1 MTLRGFLK
9 RYLFIGVLVVALSSF
24 AAAQAAVARGSVDE
38 PENSRGAPP
47 AQAEPAPPQEEVD
60 AILQDPA
67 TAGPALAEAAA
78 QDPDAAGRAI
88 AAAAAQD
95 PQATGNTLT
104 EAVKADAAAVANA
117 LKVAAKSDVGATN
130 NALNMGLADDTEALA
145 ALGEVLPVE
154 IWLRP
159 PMPDPGPAAGAI
171 GAWVQEDGRPPVVS
185 VAGRFA
191 SPPDRL
197 RVRVTGLPLGVISTK
212 PTPTPGT
219 ASAFSA
225 RPFEMPAF
233 PEHQSAHKL
242 FRLTVGSG
250 ADSGFG
256 TGYITFSVDKSW
268 MDENDI
274 HPWSVLLDRHNVES
288 GFWEFAPAQYVG
300 EDEDTLR
307 YRQLVP
313 EFSTWAIT
321 GRSTAPEAEF
331 KVEDLAVASS
341 PGAGVPTEFTV
352 QVANLTA
359 GPLTPLLG
367 IYVDSVPSATH
378 RVLLEPNEQ
387 KEVTLSVRLN
397 EGSYGIRVDRLTAS
411 VSVGPAPPPTPTPL
425 PSEETDEDASEEG
438 AGAAAPE
445 TTAADDD
452 GGGIGTDLIVVIVIV
467 GLVLIVAI
475 VVVALRHM
483 AKRSG

>member
-1 MTLRGFLK
+1 MLRGFLQ
-9 RYLFIGVLVVALSSF
+9 RYLFIGILVIALSSF
-24 AAAQAAVARGSVDE
+24 AAAQAAVARGSADE
-38 PENSRGAPP
+38 PENSRAAPP

-67 TAGPALAEAAA
+67 TAGPALAAAAA
-78 QDPDAAGRAI
+78 QDPDGAGRAI

-104 EAVKADAAAVANA
+104 AAVNADAAAVANA
-117 LKVAAKSDVGATN
+117 LKVAAKSDVGATTD
-130 NALNMGLADDTEALA
+130 ALNMGLADDTEALE
-145 ALGEVLPVE
+145 ALGEMLAVE

-159 PMPDPGPAAGAI
+159 PIPDPGPAAGAI
-171 GAWVQEDGRPPVVS
+171 GGWVQEDGRPPVDYVS
-185 VAGRFA
+185 GRFA

-233 PEHQSAHKL
+233 PADLGAHKL

-250 ADSGFG
+250 ADSGLAS
-256 TGYITFSVDKSW
+256 GYITFSVDKSW

-274 HPWSVLLDRHNVES
+274 HPWSVLLDRHNVEF
-288 GFWEFAPAQYVG
+288 GYWEFAPAQYVG
-300 EDEDTLR
+300 EDEDTLQ

-313 EFSTWAIT
+313 DFSTWAIT
-321 GRSTAPEAEF
+321 GRSVAPQAEF

-341 PGAGVPTEFTV
+341 PGAGEPSEFTV
-352 QVANLTA
+352 QVTNLTS

-367 IYVDSVPSATH
+367 VYVDSVPARTH

-397 EGSYGIRVDRLTAS
+397 QGSYGIRVDRLTAS

-425 PSEETDEDASEEG
+425 PSEETDEQASEEG
-438 AGAAAPE
+438 ADGG
-445 TTAADDD
+445 TAAETEAAD
-452 GGGIGTDLIVVIVIV
+452 GGGGVSIVLIAVVVIVVVLIVVIA
-467 GLVLIVAI
+467 LVV
-475 VVVALRHM
+475 LRRRG
-483 AKRSG
+483 KQSG

>member
-1 MTLRGFLK
+1 MTLRGFLQ
-9 RYLFIGVLVVALSSF
+9 RYLFLGILVIALSSF

-38 PENSRGAPP
+38 PETSRAAPP

-67 TAGPALAEAAA
+67 TAGPALAAAAA
-78 QDPDAAGRAI
+78 QDPDGAGRAI

-104 EAVKADAAAVANA
+104 AAVKADAAAVANA
-117 LKVAAKSDVGATN
+117 LKVAAESDVGATT
-130 NALNMGLADDTEALA
+130 NALNMGLADDTAALE

-159 PMPDPGPAAGAI
+159 PIPDPGPAVGAI
-171 GAWVQEDGRPPVVS
+171 GGWVQEDGRSPVDSVS
-185 VAGRFA
+185 GRFA

-219 ASAFSA
+219 TSAFSA
-225 RPFEMPAF
+225 RPFEMPSF
-233 PEHQSAHKL
+233 PANQSAHKL

-250 ADSGFG
+250 ADSGFAS
-256 TGYITFSVDKSW
+256 GYITFSVDKSW

-274 HPWSVLLDRHNVES
+274 HPWSVLLDQHNVEF

-300 EDEDTLR
+300 EDEETLQ

-313 EFSTWAIT
+313 DFSTWAIT
-321 GRSTAPEAEF
+321 GRSAAPQAEF

-352 QVANLTA
+352 QVTNLTS

-367 IYVDSVPSATH
+367 VYVDSVPARTH

-438 AGAAAPE
+438 ADGGGTAAETAAA
-445 TTAADDD
+445 DD
-452 GGGIGTDLIVVIVIV
+452 GGGVSMGLIAVVVVVVLLIVVI
-467 GLVLIVAI
+467 A
-475 VVVALRHM
+475 VVVL
-483 AKRSG
+483 KRRKRAS

>member
-1 MTLRGFLK
+1 MTLRGFLQ
-9 RYLFIGVLVVALSSF
+9 RYLFIGILVIALSSF

-38 PENSRGAPP
+38 PETSRAAPP

-67 TAGPALAEAAA
+67 TAGPALAAAAA
-78 QDPDAAGRAI
+78 QDPDGAGRAI

-104 EAVKADAAAVANA
+104 AAVKADAAAVANA
-117 LKVAAKSDVGATN
+117 LKVAAKSDVGATT
-130 NALNMGLADDTEALA
+130 NALNMGLADDTAALE
-145 ALGEVLPVE
+145 ALGELLAVE

-159 PMPDPGPAAGAI
+159 AIPDPGPAGGAI
-171 GAWVQEDGRPPVVS
+171 GSWVHQDGRPPVGS

-191 SPPDRL
+191 SPPERL

-219 ASAFSA
+219 TSAFSA
-225 RPFEMPAF
+225 RPFEMPSF
-233 PEHQSAHKL
+233 PANQSAHKL

-250 ADSGFG
+250 ADSGFAS
-256 TGYITFSVDKSW
+256 GYITFSVDKSW

-274 HPWSVLLDRHNVES
+274 HPWSVFFNRHNVEF
-288 GFWEFAPAQYVG
+288 GYWEFASAQYVG
-300 EDEDTLR
+300 EDESTIQ

-313 EFSTWAIT
+313 DFSTWAIT
-321 GRSTAPEAEF
+321 GRSAAPQPEF
-331 KVEDLAVASS
+331 KVEDLTVTSS

-352 QVANLTA
+352 QVTNLTA

-367 IYVDSVPSATH
+367 IYVDSVPARTH

-387 KEVTLSVRLN
+387 KAVTLSVRLN
-397 EGSYGIRVDRLTAS
+397 EGSYAIRVDRLTAS
-411 VSVGPAPPPTPTPL
+411 VSVGQAPPPTPTPL
-425 PSEETDEDASEEG
+425 PSEETDEEASEQ
-438 AGAAAPE
+438 A
-445 TTAADDD
+445 DD
-452 GGGIGTDLIVVIVIV
+452 GGGTAAADDGGGGVSMGLIAVVVVVVVLIVVI
-467 GLVLIVAI
+467 A
-475 VVVALRHM
+475 VVVL
-483 AKRSG
+483 KRRKRAS

>member
-1 MTLRGFLK
+1 MTLRGFLQ
-9 RYLFIGVLVVALSSF
+9 RYLFIGILVIALSSF

-38 PENSRGAPP
+38 PETSRAAPP

-67 TAGPALAEAAA
+67 TAGPALAAAAA
-78 QDPDAAGRAI
+78 QDPDGAGRAI

-104 EAVKADAAAVANA
+104 AAVKADAAAVANA
-117 LKVAAKSDVGATN
+117 LKVAAKSDVGATT
-130 NALNMGLADDTEALA
+130 NALNMGLADDTAALE
-145 ALGEVLPVE
+145 ALGELLAVE

-159 PMPDPGPAAGAI
+159 AIPDPGPAGGAI
-171 GAWVQEDGRPPVVS
+171 GSWVHQDGRPPVGS

-191 SPPDRL
+191 SPPERL

-219 ASAFSA
+219 TSAFSA
-225 RPFEMPAF
+225 RPFEMPSF
-233 PEHQSAHKL
+233 PANQSAHKL

-250 ADSGFG
+250 ADSGFAS
-256 TGYITFSVDKSW
+256 GYITFSVDKSW

-274 HPWSVLLDRHNVES
+274 HPWSVFFNRYNVEF
-288 GFWEFAPAQYVG
+288 GYWEFASAQYVG
-300 EDEDTLR
+300 EDESTIQ

-313 EFSTWAIT
+313 DFSTWAIT
-321 GRSTAPEAEF
+321 GRSAAPQPEF
-331 KVEDLAVASS
+331 KVEDLTVTSS

-352 QVANLTA
+352 QVTNLTA

-367 IYVDSVPSATH
+367 IYVDSVPARTH

-387 KEVTLSVRLN
+387 KAVTLSVRLN
-397 EGSYGIRVDRLTAS
+397 EGSYAIRVDRLTAS
-411 VSVGPAPPPTPTPL
+411 VSVGQAPPPTPTPL
-425 PSEETDEDASEEG
+425 PSEETDEEASEQADNG
-438 AGAAAPE
+438 GGTAAA
-445 TTAADDD
+445 DD
-452 GGGIGTDLIVVIVIV
+452 GGGGVSMGLIAVVVVVVVLIVVI
-467 GLVLIVAI
+467 A
-475 VVVALRHM
+475 VVVL
-483 AKRSG
+483 KRRKRAS